1 MKSLILRENPWILE
15 EITNREMQYFTNF
28 QNVVGVIWGFL
39 FFPPPPPAAAFLPII
54 SRTIRQLLCTYVV
67 IQLFLMSYQ
76 TCRILPFSEE
86 FNQEWSNKPADL
98 CSVWG
103 GVWAGILAV

>member
-39 FFPPPPPAAAFLPII
+39 FFPTPSPPRRRLPANNLKD
-54 SRTIRQLLCTYVV
+54 
-67 IQLFLMSYQ
+67 
-76 TCRILPFSEE
+76 
-86 FNQEWSNKPADL
+86 N
-98 CSVWG
+98 
-103 GVWAGILAV
+103 